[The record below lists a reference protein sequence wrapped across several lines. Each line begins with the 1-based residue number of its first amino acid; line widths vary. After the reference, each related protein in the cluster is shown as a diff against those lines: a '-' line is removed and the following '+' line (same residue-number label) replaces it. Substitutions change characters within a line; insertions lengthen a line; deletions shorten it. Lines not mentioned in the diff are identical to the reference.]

1 MTFKDSP
8 AQFQIIDPGL
18 IGPDAG
24 HPRQHIEEGSLKGL
38 VNSIEKMGLIHPIVV
53 RPAAAGRYTVI
64 AGERRRQA
72 AILAGEKTVPV
83 IVRDCAA
90 DTALEVQ
97 VFENIGLGVRA
108 ALEARDM
115 ANALQSIATRF
126 ASAEEAAQHF
136 ARPPTWLAQATA
148 PANLSEKVSAL
159 LDAGKITS
167 TGTAV
172 QLDKLAKKDEAQA
185 ESLIGRIE
193 QLPEGEKLSK
203 KAIDHALAAASGR
216 RKKAETPAAPAEI
229 AGASAPATN
238 SPISTGP
245 TTPAWEETPRATAP
259 SARSKVNPGKFR
271 QVAELLGL
279 SDDDEEEIL
288 IRLIDE
294 FLALKQA

>member
-38 VNSIEKMGLIHPIVV
+38 VNSIEKMGLIHPIIV
-53 RPAAAGRYTVI
+53 RPAVTGGYTVI

-90 DTALEVQ
+90 DAALEVQ
-97 VFENIGLGVRA
+97 VFENIGLGVRSP
-108 ALEARDM
+108 LEARDM
-115 ANALQSIATRF
+115 AKALQRIATQF
-126 ASAEEAAQHF
+126 ASAEEAARHF

-159 LDAGKITS
+159 LDSGKITG

-172 QLDKLAKKDEAQA
+172 QLDKLAKKGEASA
-185 ESLIGRIE
+185 TTLIGHIE

-203 KAIDHALAAASGR
+203 KTIDHALAEAGGR
-216 RKKAETPAAPAEI
+216 RKKAEPPAAPAEI
-229 AGASAPATN
+229 SGLGAPAA
-238 SPISTGP
+238 PAAGTGP
-245 TTPAWEETPRATAP
+245 TTPAWEEAP
-259 SARSKVNPGKFR
+259 QAAAPTARSKVNPGKFR
-271 QVAELLGL
+271 QVAEILGL
-279 SDDDEEEIL
+279 SDDNEEEIL